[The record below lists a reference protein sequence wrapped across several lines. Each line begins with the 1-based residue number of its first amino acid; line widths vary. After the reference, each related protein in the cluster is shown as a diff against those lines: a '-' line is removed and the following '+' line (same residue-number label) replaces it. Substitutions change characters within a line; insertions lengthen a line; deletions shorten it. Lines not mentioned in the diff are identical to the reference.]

1 MDPTKVLNQMYE
13 TVKKTIDSVTSPDK
27 IGATVEKMKAMGD
40 SIVKMGLDFAKT
52 VTNGSG

>member
-1 MDPTKVLNQMYE
+1 MLNQMYE